1 MKLLLIRH
9 ATAVPRGTP
18 GVPDDERPL
27 TPEGKAKFRVAA
39 RGLARVTRRPDVLLT
54 SPLPRARVTAEIAAR
69 AFAHIAP
76 TLEPAL
82 ARSSVDGIVAAL
94 KTHPPGARIALV
106 GHEPLLGALLARLL
120 GAAQGAQLAFARGGA
135 ALVDLPNGPAAGGSA
150 GSSSR
155 ESSGPSPARPG
166 SLRLG
171 LIRRPSRKGETDD
184 QHGWRCAPAGLR
196 WPERGGIVAL
206 LALKDPL
213 RKVMRR

>member
-39 RGLARVTRRPDVLLT
+39 RGLVRVTRRPDVLLT

-120 GAAQGAQLAFARGGA
+120 GAAQGRAARVREGRR
-135 ALVDLPNGPAAGGSA
+135 GS
-150 GSSSR
+150 G
-155 ESSGPSPARPG
+155 GPSQRSRSGRAAPLVPQAANPQDPRRPG
-166 SLRLG
+166 R
-171 LIRRPSRKGETDD
+171 D
-184 QHGWRCAPAGLR
+184 HCASG
-196 WPERGGIVAL
+196 
-206 LALKDPL
+206 
-213 RKVMRR
+213 